1 MGRKSNHIK
10 RYENVGKPTKMTP
23 EVIAKL
29 EDAFTHCFSDK
40 EACLYAGIHPAT
52 LYRFQEKYP
61 GYSERKELLR
71 LTPNMAAKK
80 ELVTGIKGNL
90 DQARW
95 WASNKMTDDFGPKA
109 TPAIQVN
116 TQVNI
121 ESMNLGTEVK
131 EAVVVFEET
140 MRKVLTTKQK
150 QPA

>member
-10 RYENVGKPTKMTP
+10 RYENVGRPARMTP

-29 EDAFTHCFSDK
+29 EEAFTHCFSDK

-61 GYSERKELLR
+61 EFSERKELLR

-95 WASNKMTDDFGPKA
+95 WAQNKMTDDFGPK
-109 TPAIQVN
+109 QVAPVQLN
-116 TQVNI
+116 QFNI
-121 ESMNLGTEVK
+121 DSLNLGTEVK
-131 EAVVVFEET
+131 EAVVIFEEA
-140 MRKVLTTKQK
+140 MRKQLIGKK
-150 QPA
+150 A